1 MRGIPHACPGT
12 RYLLR
17 SFIKLSYLD
26 VLYMNSLF
34 PWLIPAWEQIRS
46 AAAQQ
51 RLPHALLVSGP
62 PGVGK
67 GAFAREI
74 ARTLLCE
81 NRAEDASPCGQC
93 AACAQVQ
100 SSAHPDFFTIQPGED
115 TRVIKVDQ
123 VRALSEKLSLSS
135 HRGGY
140 KVAVLN
146 PAETMNINA
155 SNSLLKTLEEPT
167 DNTVCVLVCVNPAQL
182 PATIRSRC
190 QQIRIAVPETAV
202 AIQWLAADG
211 SIKQAPEMYLQLAGG
226 APLRAL
232 QLAEAN
238 VIEARQACF
247 KSLVGIL
254 DGRTEPLA
262 VAQEWSRDEELR
274 RIGWMREWIMDLLR
288 VRMSGQAGDIRGADV
303 ADALP
308 ALARRLD
315 SKVLFRQL
323 DRINRIMKLSANSLN
338 RELLTEDILLAWAE
352 QR

>member
-1 MRGIPHACPGT
+1 
-12 RYLLR
+12 
-17 SFIKLSYLD
+17 
-26 VLYMNSLF
+26 MNNIL
-34 PWLIPAWEQIRS
+34 PWLIPAAEQIRS

-81 NRAEDASPCGQC
+81 NRAEDASPCRQC
-93 AACAQVQ
+93 TACAQVQ
-100 SSAHPDFFTIQPGED
+100 SGTHPDFFTVQPGED
-115 TRVIKVDQ
+115 STVIKVDQ
-123 VRALSEKLSLSS
+123 IRALSEKLSLSS

-140 KVAVLN
+140 KVAVMA

-155 SNSLLKTLEEPT
+155 SNSLLKTLEEPS

-190 QQIRIAVPETAV
+190 QQIRIAVPETAS
-202 AIQWLAADG
+202 ALKWLAAEG
-211 SIKQAPEMYLQLAGG
+211 SVEQTPEIYLQLADG

-232 QLAEAN
+232 QLAQAN
-238 VIEARQACF
+238 TIEARQACF
-247 KSLVGIL
+247 ESLVGIL

-274 RIGWMREWIMDLLR
+274 GIGWMRDWIMDLLR
-288 VRMSGQAGDIRGADV
+288 IRMSGQAGGIRSADI

-315 SKVLFRQL
+315 SRVLFRQL